1 MHKTKL
7 PAILNPALDEKSD
20 RAKFFNDFEPGNT
33 ALLVIDMQNHWVDK
47 DGLSYVENAHEIVPN
62 INRIADHLRTSG
74 GMVVW
79 VIVSFSDAGRSAWPM
94 FFERLENA
102 DEGAQARKAL
112 TPGSPMHDL
121 WPDLDIHV
129 GDPIVSKDRFSAFIA
144 GSSNLE
150 ELLRGHGIDTV
161 LIAGVATNICC
172 ESTARDAM
180 MLDFRTV
187 MIEDANVARTDED
200 HIAGLRTFA
209 QSFGAVMSTSDVI
222 TRLGRG

>member
-1 MHKTKL
+1 MHDVKL
-7 PAILNPALDEKSD
+7 PTILNPSLDESTN
-20 RAKFFNDFEPGNT
+20 RGKFFASFTPDKT

-47 DGLSYVENAHEIVPN
+47 DGLSYIQKAREIVPN
-62 INRIADHLRTSG
+62 INRLADSLRTAG

-79 VIVSFSDAGRSAWPM
+79 VIVSFSDEGRSAWPM
-94 FFERLENA
+94 FFQHLENT
-102 DEGAQARKAL
+102 DDGARARRDL

-121 WPDLDIHV
+121 WPGMDMHV
-129 GDPIVSKDRFSAFIA
+129 GDPIISKDRFSAFIK

-161 LIAGVATNICC
+161 LITGVATNICC

-187 MIEDANVARTDED
+187 MVEDANVARTDED
-200 HIAGLRTFA
+200 HIAALRTFA
-209 QSFGAVMSTSDVI
+209 QVFGGVMSTDDVI
-222 TRLGRG
+222 SRVKR